1 MRALWS
7 LTELYNDVEDF
18 WLNLDQGNASMVLK
32 QRSTGMLYAV
42 GNQQSYT
49 MGTYDAFVASTPD
62 FGDLHMTN
70 AELQYPVPMNVF
82 DNSAECI
89 DMKRSGGG
97 NTDYRIRAFLTNTG
111 RVSTLG
117 SGDNEARGRGPRNSV
132 HIHSDSIGKFPWELD
147 GTTNYNGLEMKTF
160 EKISCIHSGI
170 ADDGFAMIGQNDKA
184 YYVGDSS
191 TLDDAAATIFGVHQT
206 RINGL

>member
-1 MRALWS
+1 
-7 LTELYNDVEDF
+7 
-18 WLNLDQGNASMVLK
+18 
-32 QRSTGMLYAV
+32 MLYAT

-49 MGTYDAFVASTPD
+49 MGTYDAFAATSPE
-62 FGDLHMTN
+62 FGDNHMSN
-70 AELQYPVPMNVF
+70 IEPQYPVPMNVF

-97 NTDYRIRAFLTNTG
+97 NTDYRVRAFLTNTG
-111 RVSTLG
+111 RINTVG

-132 HIHSDSIGKFPWELD
+132 HVRSDSIGKFPWELD
-147 GTTNYNGLEMKTF
+147 GTTQYNGLEMNTF
-160 EKISCIHSGI
+160 EKVSCIHSGI

-191 TLDDAAATIFGVHQT
+191 TLDDAAATKVAKAAAAKT
-206 RINGL
+206 KTKPSKK